1 MLRTLPVFISCVSI
15 AEEQVSQFE
24 SITNKLQQQHVNF
37 RSGFKHSEYLKENL
51 QVDWE
56 NAIE

>member
-1 MLRTLPVFISCVSI
+1 VFRSLKGK
-15 AEEQVSQFE
+15 SQFE
-24 SITNKLQQQHVNF
+24 SVTNKLQQQQQHVNF
-37 RSGFKHSEYLKENL
+37 HSRFKHTEYLKENL